1 MNKLKIVIVEWV
13 DSSFSEGWVGKDEFD
28 YGISYITS
36 VGYLV
41 HETKEFISIALNV
54 GNNGQISDVM
64 NIPKVAILSITD
76 LKLGNKIMQ
85 K

>member
-13 DSSFSEGWVGKDEFD
+13 DSSFSEGWVGEDKFD
-28 YGISYITS
+28 YGICRIHS

-54 GNNGQISDVM
+54 GDNGQISDVM
-64 NIPKVAILSITD
+64 NIPKAALLSMTE
-76 LKLGNKIMQ
+76 LKLENKIMQ